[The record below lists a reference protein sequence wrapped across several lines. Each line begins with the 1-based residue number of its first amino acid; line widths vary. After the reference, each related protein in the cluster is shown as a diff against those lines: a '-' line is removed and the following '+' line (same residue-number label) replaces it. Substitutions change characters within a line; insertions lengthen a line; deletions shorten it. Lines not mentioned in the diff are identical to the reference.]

1 MARRDAP
8 ALRDPAPDDVDLR
21 RLGAADRRQR
31 AGEIVSARSGVADRG
46 PLTTRRSIVSGQENA
61 MKMRTFLLATLSLVL
76 AVVAGRAQPPQ
87 VQPSAQEGLDR
98 MGVVGYADRLSAQP
112 GDTIAFMVSSAAPRY
127 RADIVRIIHGDIN
140 PKGPGMKETVVDT
153 PVNREYAG
161 ARQGLPLGSHISVA
175 DNAALRLAG
184 SMTLTAWIAST
195 RHDPMAPGGR
205 APDGDQGIV
214 AKWSSDGTGYGLV
227 VENDGTLALWL
238 GASEG
243 RTEKI
248 RAQTP
253 LRGWVPS
260 IPGAANAPRP
270 QHVTT
275 TAWYFV
281 AAAFDAATGRV
292 TLTQEPLT
300 DFTFDPTRA
309 TLEQPTRIKAVATNT
324 APLLIAAL
332 GANGST
338 IAGHFNGKIES
349 PRVYGRALTR
359 AELDA
364 IRQGRGPADA

>member
-1 MARRDAP
+1 MDSAQE
-8 ALRDPAPDDVDLR
+8 
-21 RLGAADRRQR
+21 GAM
-31 AGEIVSARSGVADRG
+31 
-46 PLTTRRSIVSGQENA
+46 P
-61 MKMRTFLLATLSLVL
+61 KMRMSLLATIWVVL
-76 AVVAGRAQPPQ
+76 ALAAGRAQGPQ

-98 MGVVGYADRLSAQP
+98 MGIVGYADRLTAQP
-112 GDTIAFMVSSAAPRY
+112 GDTIAFMVSSASPRY

-161 ARQGLPLGSHISVA
+161 ARQALPLGSHISVA

-214 AKWSSDGTGYGLV
+214 AKWSPDGTGYGLV
-227 VENDGTLALWL
+227 VENDGRLALWL
-238 GASEG
+238 GGSEG

-253 LRGWVPS
+253 LRAWVPS

-292 TLTQEPLT
+292 TLVQEPET
-300 DFTFDPTRA
+300 EFPFDPTRSV
-309 TLEQPTRIKAVATNT
+309 TTQQTSVKALATNN
-324 APLLIAAL
+324 APLLIAA
-332 GANGST
+332 ADTSS
-338 IAGHFNGKIES
+338 GHFNGKIEN
-349 PRVYGRALTR
+349 P
-359 AELDA
+359 
-364 IRQGRGPADA
+364 